1 MSIQYDIDDYLKHL
15 REGTIKTT
23 IPSMDYY
30 DNYIKDNPYYNKLED
45 SFDLA
50 EVMEDNCNK
59 LTEENT
65 EISEFMQ
72 DVDTI
77 SLYNEEEQDD
87 DEGEVSNRY
96 IKALKYRYDN
106 RKKYLDYKY
115 FYRYEIYDR
124 LNNLDLNDKF
134 CILEIQILIDDLE
147 RNRDKCKSYNTW
159 NIDDLIEDLKS
170 LKDDFII
177 PLDSLDSYLDLA
189 IKAKNMIIEK
199 YFNFKEK
206 KYKDTRNEQ
215 FKKREVREEE
225 YLKLLNSYEYLS
237 KKMSKRDIAKMLGVS
252 PAAVTQFCKRRNIR

>member
-1 MSIQYDIDDYLKHL
+1 MNNQDYIDDFLKQL

-30 DNYIKDNPYYNKLED
+30 DNFIKDNSYYTGLED
-45 SFDLA
+45 FHGWES
-50 EVMEDNCNK
+50 MEENCNK
-59 LTEENT
+59 LNDEKK
-65 EISEFMQ
+65 EISEFMK
-72 DVDTI
+72 DVDNTDF
-77 SLYNEEEQDD
+77 LYNEEEK
-87 DEGEVSNRY
+87 EENNRY

-147 RNRDKCKSYNTW
+147 RNRDKCKSYNTR

-189 IKAKNMIIEK
+189 SKAKNMIIEEYFISKEIK
-199 YFNFKEK
+199 YRKA
-206 KYKDTRNEQ
+206 RAEQ
-215 FKKREVREEE
+215 FIKRKFRKEE
-225 YLKLLNSYEYLS
+225 YLNLLNSDEYLS
-237 KKMSKRDIAKMLGVS
+237 KKMSKRGIAKRLGVS
-252 PAAVTQFCKRRNIR
+252 PAAVTQFCKRHNIK